1 MPSRRLAEKAVERF
15 GLLQVHGFPAPTH
28 VPLPLEL
35 APPKGGER
43 PAALRPRN
51 GDSASW
57 QRQRN
62 APRCRRLL
70 VAGNPCGTCCFA
82 PNPCSSLPSFGRAL
96 NPVAPHDDKRVIAMT
111 NEGRPG
117 PPHCGVSGRR
127 LAARA
132 YARRAPPDE
141 MLERILTC
149 FWCCRD
155 WRFLVAPSGLA
166 AGQGRARR
174 HHWGHSRLR
183 SGQQIQL
190 DPRLL
195 RMAGGIPAT
204 GAAMTAPVDYGQ
216 RFFEGSRKPSAL
228 GGDTAFAFQSFVE
241 RGCVS
246 TRPMD

>member
-1 MPSRRLAEKAVERF
+1 MTGR
-15 GLLQVHGFPAPTH
+15 
-28 VPLPLEL
+28 
-35 APPKGGER
+35 
-43 PAALRPRN
+43 
-51 GDSASW
+51 
-57 QRQRN
+57 
-62 APRCRRLL
+62 APRFLFTFTLVRDLL
-70 VAGNPCGTCCFA
+70 LRAKHLFVAA
-82 PNPCSSLPSFGRAL
+82 ILWPSL

-117 PPHCGVSGRR
+117 PLHCGVSGRR
-127 LAARA
+127 LLTRA

-141 MLERILTC
+141 MPERILTC

-195 RMAGGIPAT
+195 RLAGGIPAT
-204 GAAMTAPVDYGQ
+204 GAAMTAPVDNGQ
-216 RFFEGSRKPSAL
+216 RFFEGSREPSAL

>member
-1 MPSRRLAEKAVERF
+1 MAAPEECAALPSLVSRRKPRA
-15 GLLQVHGFPAPTH
+15 GLVASRQTSVRRRHFRLPDEGGTLGAQAPRNIADR
-28 VPLPLEL
+28 L
-35 APPKGGER
+35 APRRVR
-43 PAALRPRN
+43 P
-51 GDSASW
+51 
-57 QRQRN
+57 
-62 APRCRRLL
+62 C
-70 VAGNPCGTCCFA
+70 CCFA
-82 PNPCSSLPSFGRAL
+82 PNPCSSPPSFGRAL

-117 PPHCGVSGRR
+117 PLHCGVSGRR

-141 MLERILTC
+141 MPERILTC

-195 RMAGGIPAT
+195 RLAGGIPAT

-216 RFFEGSRKPSAL
+216 RFFEGSREPSAL

>member
-1 MPSRRLAEKAVERF
+1 MTGR
-15 GLLQVHGFPAPTH
+15 
-28 VPLPLEL
+28 
-35 APPKGGER
+35 
-43 PAALRPRN
+43 
-51 GDSASW
+51 
-57 QRQRN
+57 
-62 APRCRRLL
+62 APRFLFTFTLVRDLL
-70 VAGNPCGTCCFA
+70 LRAKHLFVAAIPW
-82 PNPCSSLPSFGRAL
+82 PSL

-141 MLERILTC
+141 MPERILTC

-195 RMAGGIPAT
+195 RLAGGIPAT

-216 RFFEGSRKPSAL
+216 RFFLRARASLLPSAATRL
-228 GGDTAFAFQSFVE
+228 LPSKALLNADVSARDQWTSNPQSPAPTGSAPCFEGGVHATCQSA
-241 RGCVS
+241 GGS
-246 TRPMD
+246 L

>member
-1 MPSRRLAEKAVERF
+1 MPSSGFHSEWQV
-15 GLLQVHGFPAPTH
+15 GLLASYSH
-28 VPLPLEL
+28 LP
-35 APPKGGER
+35 
-43 PAALRPRN
+43 
-51 GDSASW
+51 S
-57 QRQRN
+57 
-62 APRCRRLL
+62 
-70 VAGNPCGTCCFA
+70 CGTCYFL
-82 PNPCSSLPSFGRAL
+82 PNICSSPPSFGRAL

-141 MLERILTC
+141 MPERILTC

-195 RMAGGIPAT
+195 RLAGGIPAT

-216 RFFEGSRKPSAL
+216 RFFEGSREPSAL

>member
-1 MPSRRLAEKAVERF
+1 MTGR
-15 GLLQVHGFPAPTH
+15 
-28 VPLPLEL
+28 
-35 APPKGGER
+35 
-43 PAALRPRN
+43 
-51 GDSASW
+51 
-57 QRQRN
+57 
-62 APRCRRLL
+62 APRFLFAFTLVRDLL
-70 VAGNPCGTCCFA
+70 LRAKYLFVAA
-82 PNPCSSLPSFGRAL
+82 ILWPSL

-117 PPHCGVSGRR
+117 PLHCGVSGRR

-141 MLERILTC
+141 MPERILTC

-195 RMAGGIPAT
+195 RLAGGIPAT

-216 RFFEGSRKPSAL
+216 RFFEGSREPSAL